1 MEERRPLEL
10 ATLGPSRSPHCT
22 RRRINSRAS
31 LEGSFRFSLCARWAR
46 VSRVQL
52 SAYATLAPGTPRNA
66 VAILVLRSRKACL
79 MRPVHESGKNVRR
92 GKKEKMGKKNK
103 RERERN
109 KGKGENYRV
118 EFSTWTCSPLS
129 LGLFLKFINS
139 IQLIRLRIRTGKY
152 QPRTI
157 EREYFSIHFYAAL
170 ARFFFAALPIAR
182 LETLR

>member
-52 SAYATLAPGTPRNA
+52 SAYATLAPETPRNA

-92 GKKEKMGKKNK
+92 GKRKKNGKEK
-103 RERERN
+103 
-109 KGKGENYRV
+109 
-118 EFSTWTCSPLS
+118 
-129 LGLFLKFINS
+129 
-139 IQLIRLRIRTGKY
+139 
-152 QPRTI
+152 
-157 EREYFSIHFYAAL
+157 
-170 ARFFFAALPIAR
+170 
-182 LETLR
+182 